1 MMYFKENLFIFSKW
15 RVQTSE
21 ATNVMILFQGE
32 RGRSTGK
39 GYTLNFKAHTR
50 FVSLNTE
57 V

>member
-15 RVQTSE
+15 RLQTSE
-21 ATNVMILFQGE
+21 VTNVMILFQGE

-50 FVSLNTE
+50 FVSLSTE